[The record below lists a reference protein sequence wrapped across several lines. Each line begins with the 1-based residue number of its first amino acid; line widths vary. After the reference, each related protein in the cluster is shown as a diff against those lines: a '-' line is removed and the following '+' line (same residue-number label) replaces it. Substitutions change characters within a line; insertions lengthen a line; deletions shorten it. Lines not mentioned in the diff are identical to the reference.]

1 MKSHRGVLLALLIAI
16 GGGTLIL
23 TLQHLTADHAAR
35 QALALQRQ
43 ALLDLL
49 PADRYDNQPL
59 EQPLP
64 IAAQPL
70 EESQLLGGYRVS
82 LSGQPSAVLLRLST
96 SGYAGPIE
104 LLIAIDRDGKLL
116 GIKTLAQ
123 SETPTLGGLI
133 SQPGNPWL
141 ASFKGRSRTDIQ
153 DSTVD
158 QIAGA
163 TLTSRAV
170 ISATH
175 DALRY
180 FDEHRSSLLEPDAHD

>member
-1 MKSHRGVLLALLIAI
+1 MKSRRGVLLALLIAI

-35 QALALQRQ
+35 QALALQRR

-82 LSGQPSAVLLRLST
+82 LSGQPSAVLLRLT
-96 SGYAGPIE
+96 TNGYAGPIE

-123 SETPTLGGLI
+123 SETPSLGGLI

-141 ASFKGRSRTDIQ
+141 ASFKGRSRTDM

-170 ISATH
+170 ISAVH

>member
-1 MKSHRGVLLALLIAI
+1 MKSRRGVLLALLIAI

-35 QALALQRQ
+35 QALALKRQ

-64 IAAQPL
+64 IAVQPL

-123 SETPTLGGLI
+123 SETPSLGGHI
-133 SQPGNPWL
+133 SEPGNPWL
-141 ASFKGRSRTDIQ
+141 ASFKGRSRTDMQ

-163 TLTSRAV
+163 TLTS
-170 ISATH
+170 
-175 DALRY
+175 
-180 FDEHRSSLLEPDAHD
+180 